1 MCECLKADALSVYTR
16 LSGGVNGPTC
26 AIVENLYI
34 ALVRGTSTGC
44 GQTKAQTCC
53 ANIGANN
60 LTAAAFVAKAAL
72 GK

>member
-1 MCECLKADALSVYTR
+1 MAQRVR
-16 LSGGVNGPTC
+16 LWKIYISLVNVNGLR
-26 AIVENLYI
+26 ANK
-34 ALVRGTSTGC
+34 G
-44 GQTKAQTCC
+44 AQTCC